1 MTDNSEAERVCFLL
15 RIDPNQIPEYLHA
28 HQNVPPPLLLAL
40 QNAGYRN
47 YSVFVDA
54 SGLLVGYF
62 ETDDTEKSL
71 ATMKANP
78 INDSWGKTIEPMFMA
93 VDDSRP
99 VGTILPLRL
108 AFNLDS
114 AVQ

>member
-1 MTDNSEAERVCFLL
+1 MTDNSEAQRVCFLL

-62 ETDDTEKSL
+62 ETDDAEKSL

-99 VGTILPLRL
+99 VGTILPLML
-108 AFNLDS
+108 AFNLDR
-114 AVQ
+114 AFQ

>member
-62 ETDDTEKSL
+62 ETDDAEKAL

-99 VGTILPLRL
+99 VGTVLPLRL
-108 AFNLDS
+108 AFNLES

>member
-1 MTDNSEAERVCFLL
+1 MTDNSEPQKVCFLL
-15 RIDPNQIPEYLHA
+15 RIDPTQIPEYLHA
-28 HQNVPPPLLLAL
+28 HKNVPPSLLLAL

-47 YSVFVDA
+47 YSVFVDT

-62 ETDDTEKSL
+62 ETDDAEKSL
-71 ATMKANP
+71 AIMKANQ
-78 INDSWGKTIEPMFMA
+78 INKSWGKTIEPMFLA

-108 AFNLDS
+108 AFNLES